1 MTTYNLFAKNQEVSI
16 MKKVVSL
23 ALALVLMLAASIPV
37 FAAPSPTGTY
47 VYVVIVVPTPGGDGD
62 YEFTTDIDEDGN
74 QNVHVTPKPKPGYT
88 FDHWVIEGPYR
99 TNQPLTDKE
108 LDLIITGDIKVT
120 PYFTKNGESPTQS
133 VTTDTSSK
141 SPQTGPSN
149 SMPYVIIGLSLLAV
163 AVSVTIVKSKK
174 SN

>member
-1 MTTYNLFAKNQEVSI
+1 
-16 MKKVVSL
+16 MKKVVSI
-23 ALALVLMLAASIPV
+23 ALALVLMLAAAVPV

-47 VYVVIVVPTPGGDGD
+47 VYVVVVVPTPGGSGD

-74 QNVHVTPKPKPGYT
+74 QNVHITPKPNPGYT
-88 FDHWVIEGPYR
+88 FDHWVIDGPYR
-99 TNQPLTDKE
+99 TDQPLTDKE

-120 PYFTKNGESPTQS
+120 PYYTKDGESPTQS
-133 VTTDTSSK
+133 VTTDTSDK

-149 SMPYVIIGLSLLAV
+149 AMPYVMISLTLIAV

>member
-1 MTTYNLFAKNQEVSI
+1 

-23 ALALVLMLAASIPV
+23 ALALVLMLAAAIPV

-47 VYVVIVVPTPGGDGD
+47 VYVVVVTPTPGGDGD
-62 YEFTTDIDEDGN
+62 YEFTTDIDENGN
-74 QNVHVTPKPKPGYT
+74 QQVHITPKPNPGYT

-99 TNQPLTDKE
+99 TDQPLTDKE
-108 LDLIITGDIKVT
+108 VNLIITGDIKVT
-120 PYFTKNGESPTQS
+120 PYYTKDGQTPTQS
-133 VTTDTSSK
+133 VTTDNSGK

-149 SMPYVIIGLSLLAV
+149 ATPYVMIGLALLAV

>member
-1 MTTYNLFAKNQEVSI
+1 

-47 VYVVIVVPTPGGDGD
+47 TYVVVVIPTTGGSGD
-62 YEFTTDIDEDGN
+62 YEFTTGIDEDGN
-74 QNVHVTPKPKPGYT
+74 QNVHLTPKPKSGYS
-88 FDHWVIEGPYR
+88 FDHWVIDGPYR
-99 TNQPLTDKE
+99 TDQPLTDGN
-108 LDLIITGDIKVT
+108 LDIIITGDITVT
-120 PYFTKNGESPTQS
+120 PYYTINGESPTQA
-133 VTTDTSSK
+133 VTTDTSDK
-141 SPQTGPSN
+141 SPQTGPS
-149 SMPYVIIGLSLLAV
+149 SAMPYVIIGLSLIAV